1 MTIINSEM
9 QRNHCVQ
16 GCVSLLHNGT
26 STSEERWNRMSQT
39 SAFHV
44 TVFLISYQSASRV
57 LHTLVTEKAGLVCDA
72 ECSEDGC
79 WGPGPDQCLSC
90 AHFRLGNRCL
100 PDCDSVSGYVALM
113 TLSCIRRVNILLPV
127 LNVMLF
133 FCLLCY
139 QR

>member
-1 MTIINSEM
+1 MFRVMLLCYTM
-9 QRNHCVQ
+9 
-16 GCVSLLHNGT
+16 GLLHQKKDGT
-26 STSEERWNRMSQT
+26 ECHKHRHFMSLFPLYPT
-39 SAFHV
+39 
-44 TVFLISYQSASRV
+44 SRV

-100 PDCDSVSGYVALM
+100 LDCDSVSGYVALM
-113 TLSCIRRVNILLPV
+113 TLSCIRGINILIPV

-139 QR
+139 QRQMKGNLILHII